1 MECLDCGGGT
11 PKGNHKRCVPC
22 ATLHRSNV
30 SLKTWE
36 DKKAV
41 ARGDAKPVKRVNK
54 KWLSRGLPSSNSG
67 MSQISNQG
75 A

>member
-1 MECLDCGGGT
+1 MECMDCGDKT

-22 ATLHRSNV
+22 ASLHRSRV
-30 SLKTWE
+30 SLKTWD
-36 DKKAV
+36 DKKG
-41 ARGDAKPVKRVNK
+41 RGDAKPVKRVNK

>member
-1 MECLDCGGGT
+1 MECLDCGGKT
-11 PKGNHKRCVPC
+11 PKGNHKRCEAC
-22 ATLHRSNV
+22 ASLHRSKV
-30 SLKTWE
+30 SLKTWN

-41 ARGDAKPVKRVNK
+41 ARGEAKPVTPVDK